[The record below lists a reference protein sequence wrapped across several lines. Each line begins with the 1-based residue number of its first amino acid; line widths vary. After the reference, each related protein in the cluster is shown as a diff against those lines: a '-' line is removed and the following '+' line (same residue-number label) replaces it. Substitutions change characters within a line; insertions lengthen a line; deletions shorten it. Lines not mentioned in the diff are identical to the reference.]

1 MKSVTPRNSAATTKL
16 VGALAAVLVG
26 GLAAGTAHAVPVQ
39 ANLAGEIERITL
51 DNPADYWTG
60 GKIVVGG
67 QTVILPK
74 NLLLDLP
81 ANRLTLWQ
89 LVDQAPAECKSRGE
103 TGLAKGDTCNL
114 SGTGGI
120 VTLKANHTNGGN
132 IIAGDVLIEKGQEA
146 VTGKV
151 TYINHVDGYFRI
163 DGEPGLDLGGTL
175 ARMNDPTSRHTIQM
189 GLGCAAGTDN
199 CSADPRFGLDTDN
212 YVETSTTGYP
222 MCIPSTAPRTWA
234 GLPAQG
240 TPNTF
245 DFSPAV
251 AGSSFQGN
259 ADGTGD
265 VLCPSSNR
273 TPDSV
278 VADSRFF
285 APIQVGDNIEVEGN
299 WETVVDATGARVRFL
314 SFHTSTTHVA
324 LGTKPNLTQPD
335 YFIPAE
341 VFVEGPSFQ
350 NFRARS
356 LMIGFSTRPPD
367 ILWWTLHYDPITG
380 TKHEKPFA
388 SVLGCDAV
396 TAPGTCS
403 AAGLLGAPNVGA
415 AGANIFRIRYDVDF
429 VIGAKPYLDPCAQLR
444 AEPRFGTG
452 STFCPNW
459 VTTGKPALYSA
470 QAIAEMF
477 AVLSPIPHELQ
488 ARTGHGLAAAKAGY
502 DLKTVDINGQ
512 PATNGQYLYP
522 LGMNLGG
529 IELAEMTE
537 ININNLQMAAPFS
550 GIPWNLDRRLSPNGC
565 KRAADGVTPV
575 CEGTPQP
582 LIPFPY
588 EDYDPRTQTNGCAA
602 LAGSACELPSTGYN
616 DARFTAAPLTNVR
629 NRILSYMTQI
639 GTTTPARYDFAGNA
653 SVLAWPP
660 VDPAGTAIQAT
671 PTVEYCVSEA
681 GNCLIPPPAPAC
693 ATGQVVLN
701 GSCVVPVPEC
711 TAGQVLE
718 NNVCVTPT
726 LTCGT
731 GQTASNGFCVATVP
745 TCTAT
750 QTLQNNVCVNNAP
763 VCVSPQVLS
772 ANNVCVTPDTLT
784 VPTITW
790 TAGGGARGLAL
801 VAKSSTAAA
810 NLTVTANAGTTQVL
824 TPLALTRVIVNQGAI
839 TCTALSPCWVLP
851 ATRTVG
857 NVKPTSV
864 VITSDRLGRITLTSP
879 ANF

>member
-1 MKSVTPRNSAATTKL
+1 MKSVTFNDRAVTTKL
-16 VGALAAVLVG
+16 ASALAAVLLG
-26 GLAAGTAHAVPVQ
+26 GVAAGAAHAVPAQ
-39 ANLAGEIERITL
+39 ANVIGEIERITL

-60 GKIVVGG
+60 GKMVVGG
-67 QTVILPK
+67 QTIILPK

-89 LVDQAPAECKSRGE
+89 LVDQAPEPCKSRGE

-120 VTLKANHTNGGN
+120 ASLAANRTNAGN
-132 IIAGDVLIEKGQEA
+132 IIAGDVLIEKGQEL

-151 TYINHVDGYFRI
+151 TFINHTDGYLRI
-163 DGEPGLDLGGTL
+163 DGEPGMDAGGTL
-175 ARMNDPTSRHTIQM
+175 ARMNDPTSRHTVQM

-212 YVETSTTGYP
+212 YVETATTGYP

-234 GLPAQG
+234 GLPEQG

-245 DFSPAV
+245 NYSPAV
-251 AGSSFQGN
+251 AGGSVQGN
-259 ADGTGD
+259 NDGTGD
-265 VLCPSSNR
+265 ALCPSTNR
-273 TPDSV
+273 TPDFV
-278 VADSRFF
+278 VADSRRF
-285 APIQVGDNIEVEGN
+285 APIQVGDNLEIEGN
-299 WETVVDATGARVRFL
+299 WETVVDASGARVRFL
-314 SFHTSTTHVA
+314 SFHTSTTQVA
-324 LGTKPNLTQPD
+324 LGTRGNLTQPD

-356 LMIGFSTRPPD
+356 LLIGFSTLPPD

-388 SVLGCDAV
+388 STAGCDA
-396 TAPGTCS
+396 
-403 AAGLLGAPNVGA
+403 AAGAGNCALVAALGAPNQGP
-415 AGANIFRIRYDVDF
+415 AGANIFRIRYDIDF
-429 VIGAKPYLDPCAQLR
+429 VIGAKVDLDPCAQIR

-452 STFCPNW
+452 TTFCPNW
-459 VTTGKPALYSA
+459 VQTGTPALFNA
-470 QAIAEMF
+470 QAVAEMF
-477 AVLSPIPHELQ
+477 AMLSPLPHEMQ

-537 ININNLQMAAPFS
+537 ININNLQMAHPFS

-582 LIPFPY
+582 LIPFPF
-588 EDYDPRTQTNGCAA
+588 EDYDPRTQTNGCGA
-602 LAGSACELPSTGYN
+602 LAAGSCELPSNAYN
-616 DARFTAAPLTNVR
+616 DARFTAAPLSNVR
-629 NRILSYMTQI
+629 DRVLSYMTRI
-639 GTTTPARYDFAGNA
+639 GTTEPARYDFAGNA

-660 VDPAGTAIQAT
+660 VDPAGTAIAAT

-681 GNCLIPPPAPAC
+681 GNCLLPPAAPAC

-701 GSCVVPVPEC
+701 GACVVPVPDC

-718 NNVCVTPT
+718 NNVCVNPT
-726 LTCGT
+726 VTCAA
-731 GQTASNGFCVATVP
+731 GQEAVNGFCIATVP
-745 TCTAT
+745 TCSAT
-750 QTLQNNVCVNNAP
+750 QTLQNNVCVNNAAT
-763 VCVSPQVLS
+763 CAANQVVV
-772 ANNVCVTPDTLT
+772 NNTCVTKDTVT
-784 VPTITW
+784 VSTVAW
-790 TAGGGARGLAL
+790 VAGGGNRGLAL

-810 NLTVTANAGTTQVL
+810 NLTLTAFAGTTAVIS
-824 TPLALTRVIVNQGAI
+824 TRALTRVVVNQGTI

-857 NVKPTSV
+857 GVKPTSV
-864 VITSDRLGRITLTSP
+864 VITSDRFGGITLTSP

>member
-1 MKSVTPRNSAATTKL
+1 MKSVTPRNSAMTTK
-16 VGALAAVLVG
+16 VAGALAAVLVG
-26 GLAAGTAHAVPVQ
+26 SLAINVSEAAPAHVQ
-39 ANLAGEIERITL
+39 IIGEIERITL
-51 DNPADYWTG
+51 DSPADYWTG

-89 LVDQAPAECKSRGE
+89 LVDQAPEPCKSRGE
-103 TGLAKGDTCNL
+103 TGLAKGDTCNV
-114 SGTGGI
+114 SGTGG
-120 VTLKANHTNGGN
+120 VATLTANRTNAGN
-132 IIAGDVLIEKGQEA
+132 TIAGDVLIAKGEEW

-151 TYINHVDGYFRI
+151 TYINHTDGYIRL
-163 DGEPGLDLGGTL
+163 DGELGQDVGGTL
-175 ARMNDPTSRHTIQM
+175 ARMNDPSSRHTIQM

-199 CSADPRFGLDTDN
+199 CSPDARFGLDTDN
-212 YVETSTTGYP
+212 YTNTSVNGFP
-222 MCIPSTAPRTWA
+222 MCLPSTAPRTWA

-240 TPNTF
+240 TANTF

-251 AGSSFQGN
+251 AGGAVQGS

-265 VLCPSSNR
+265 TLCPSTNR
-273 TPDSV
+273 TPDFV
-278 VADSRFF
+278 VADSRRF
-285 APIQVGDNIEVEGN
+285 APVQVGDNIEVEGN
-299 WETVVDATGARVRFL
+299 WETIVDGNGSRVRFL
-314 SFHTSTTHVA
+314 SYHTSTVHTA
-324 LGTKPNLTQPD
+324 LATRGNLTQPD
-335 YFIPAE
+335 YFMPAE

-356 LMIGFSTRPPD
+356 LLIGFSTLPPD

-388 SVLGCDAV
+388 SVAGCDA
-396 TAPGTCS
+396 
-403 AAGLLGAPNVGA
+403 AAGAGNCGLVAALGAPNQGP
-415 AGANIFRIRYDVDF
+415 AGGNIFRIRYDIDF
-429 VIGAKPYLDPCAQLR
+429 AIGAKVDLDPCAQLR

-452 STFCPNW
+452 FCPNW
-459 VTTGKPALYSA
+459 VPTGKPALFNT
-470 QAIAEMF
+470 QAVAEMF
-477 AVLSPIPHELQ
+477 AILSPLPHEMQ
-488 ARTGHGLAAAKAGY
+488 ARTGHALAAVKAGY

-512 PATNGQYLYP
+512 LATNGQYLYP

-537 ININNLQMAAPFS
+537 INVNNLQMAVPFS

-565 KRAADGVTPV
+565 KRDSNDVPV

-588 EDYDPRTQTNGCAA
+588 EGYDPRTQTNGCGAI
-602 LAGSACELPSTGYN
+602 AGTACELPSNSYN
-616 DARFTAAPLTNVR
+616 DAKFTAAPLTNVR
-629 NRILSYMTQI
+629 DRVLSYMTRI

-660 VDPAGTAIQAT
+660 VDPAGTAISAT

-681 GNCLIPPPAPAC
+681 GNCLIAPPAPVC

-701 GSCVVPVPEC
+701 GSCVVPVPDC
-711 TAGQVLE
+711 TAGQVLQ
-718 NNVCVTPT
+718 NNVCVSPT

-731 GQTASNGFCVATVP
+731 GQTASNGFCIASVP
-745 TCTAT
+745 TCSAT
-750 QTLQNNVCVNNAP
+750 QSLQNNVCVNNASTCAANQI
-763 VCVSPQVLS
+763 VV
-772 ANNVCVTPDTLT
+772 NNVCVTPDTLT

-790 TAGGGARGLAL
+790 VAAGGARGLAL

-810 NLTVTANAGTTQVL
+810 VLTLSAFSGTTQVIPN
-824 TPLALTRVIVNQGAI
+824 TVLTRVTANQGTI

-851 ATRTVG
+851 ITRTVG

-864 VITSDRLGRITLTSP
+864 VIKSDRLGTITRNSP